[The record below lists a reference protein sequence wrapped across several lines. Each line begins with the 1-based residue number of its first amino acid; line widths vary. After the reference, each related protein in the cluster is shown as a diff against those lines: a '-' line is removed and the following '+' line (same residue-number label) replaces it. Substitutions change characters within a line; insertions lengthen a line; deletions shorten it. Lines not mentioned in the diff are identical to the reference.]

1 MVVDG
6 VVDVVVV
13 VVAAVV
19 EGKTETLLGG
29 FHLSSSSSYPF
40 PFIQ

>member
-19 EGKTETLLGG
+19 EGKTETLLG
-29 FHLSSSSSYPF
+29 FHLSSSSSYHF
-40 PFIQ
+40 PVIQ